1 MNKIEASVYGLVRKY
16 PLVKKTIKILYQGF
30 FDLLSRKKDLFS
42 GYYSYKEGFFF
53 GFHDISPFSEDET
66 KILAHKLPFDLCMP
80 RTGDKMEIG
89 YIDFKE
95 DELGDFYKVTET
107 TAWNYHKGCR
117 LQWLDNKHIIYN
129 TEKGGKLVSE
139 ITSLSTGESR
149 CINHPI
155 DSIYNSATESLA
167 TSFCYERLNRCM
179 PGYGYSIL
187 NGDIVEAYPKDDGL
201 FLIDLNS
208 GEKKMLVSLY
218 ELAMN
223 VGSNY
228 LEDYS
233 HFVTHTEFSK
243 DGNYISFL
251 YRCAPIG
258 GEGKDLHKT
267 FIIVYDLQRAT
278 YIVLPTQ
285 ESGSH
290 YVWNYKNEIIASCIL
305 DGKNCHVLYNV
316 NTPNDY
322 KIIAGKVL
330 NSDGHQTFIS
340 DDVFITDTYPD
351 KYRMTKLYKVNIC
364 DNVVELIASIYSP
377 KQFQTRDVFKHIAC
391 DLHPRVSPQGKYVS
405 FDSATT
411 GKRSLFVMTL
421 DK

>member
-1 MNKIEASVYGLVRKY
+1 M
-16 PLVKKTIKILYQGF
+16 
-30 FDLLSRKKDLFS
+30 
-42 GYYSYKEGFFF
+42 
-53 GFHDISPFSEDET
+53 
-66 KILAHKLPFDLCMP
+66 
-80 RTGDKMEIG
+80 
-89 YIDFKE
+89 
-95 DELGDFYKVTET
+95 
-107 TAWNYHKGCR
+107 
-117 LQWLDNKHIIYN
+117 
-129 TEKGGKLVSE
+129 
-139 ITSLSTGESR
+139 
-149 CINHPI
+149 
-155 DSIYNSATESLA
+155 
-167 TSFCYERLNRCM
+167 
-179 PGYGYSIL
+179 
-187 NGDIVEAYPKDDGL
+187 
-201 FLIDLNS
+201 
-208 GEKKMLVSLY
+208 
-218 ELAMN
+218 
-223 VGSNY
+223 
-228 LEDYS
+228 
-233 HFVTHTEFSK
+233 
-243 DGNYISFL
+243 
-251 YRCAPIG
+251 
-258 GEGKDLHKT
+258 
-267 FIIVYDLQRAT
+267 QRAT